1 MNYFYLN
8 IFITETTKNRG
19 QLEEV
24 VDKSFIKGVTSFTLT
39 QQNTTQPGNIIT
51 NQYSNPRIITFTA
64 LTKSRLNEVKTYDL
78 TNPFKV
84 NVNGVTK
91 IEKDVTTGNIIY
103 VDYNIEGISY
113 RTFLSNNLTYYTV
126 TKTTNEFATKRL
138 INNSN
143 SVFIDIRKTLNAMI
157 IERSNVSIYNYFN
170 KINNCQELD
179 DILDIF

>member
-1 MNYFYLN
+1 M
-8 IFITETTKNRG
+8 
-19 QLEEV
+19 
-24 VDKSFIKGVTSFTLT
+24 
-39 QQNTTQPGNIIT
+39 
-51 NQYSNPRIITFTA
+51 
-64 LTKSRLNEVKTYDL
+64 
-78 TNPFKV
+78 
-84 NVNGVTK
+84 
-91 IEKDVTTGNIIY
+91 
-103 VDYNIEGISY
+103 DYNIEGISY

-126 TKTTNEFATKRL
+126 NKTTNEFTTKRL